1 MKLGTKPRV
10 LLADDNAPLRNSLS
24 RLLSPDCE
32 MVGRATT
39 VAELLA
45 EAQAWHPDVVV
56 VDLMLPESNGLD
68 ACRQLKTA
76 LPEIGI
82 VMLTA
87 MEDPDVRDEALATG
101 ASAFVLKRLIC
112 QHLLPAIR
120 TAWFPK

>member
-1 MKLGTKPRV
+1 MELGTKPRV
-10 LLADDNAPLRNSLS
+10 LLADDHVLLRAALT
-24 RLLSPDCE
+24 RLLEPECE

-45 EAQAWHPDVVV
+45 EAQTWHPDVVV

-68 ACRQLKTA
+68 ACRQLKAA
-76 LPEIGI
+76 LPAIGI

-87 MEDPDVRDEALATG
+87 VDDPDVREAALAAG
-101 ASAFVLKRLIC
+101 ASDFVPKSLAH

-120 TAWFPK
+120 TAWLKK